1 MVHRKKT
8 GFSIEEAV
16 IEYRIRYPF
25 LSTRIFMPGTHLS
38 PKPSAKLRCDIEYV
52 IRFISIP
59 ILSPEISVPL
69 SPVDLP
75 SLGSAPTASNIIA
88 KHLREAIVSGEFDE
102 GEPIRQ
108 DDVAK
113 LFEVSKIPVREALKR
128 LEAEGLVEF
137 QRNRGAIVR
146 SVTEPEIVEIFEV
159 RALLESSALK
169 LSVPRMTAATFKRAE
184 DYCDAFAQETN
195 VARWAE
201 LNWQFHS
208 CLYEDADRPFLMD
221 LIRSVNDR
229 VERYLRIQLTLSGGT
244 GVDDREH
251 REILAACRE
260 KKSDKAAE
268 LMARH
273 ITKACESLLAK
284 IRK

>member
-1 MVHRKKT
+1 
-8 GFSIEEAV
+8 
-16 IEYRIRYPF
+16 
-25 LSTRIFMPGTHLS
+25 L
-38 PKPSAKLRCDIEYV
+38 
-52 IRFISIP
+52 
-59 ILSPEISVPL
+59 PL

-75 SLGSAPTASNIIA
+75 SLGSAPTASDIIA
-88 KHLREAIVSGEFDE
+88 KHLREAIITGDFDE

-113 LFEVSKIPVREALKR
+113 LFDVSKIPVREALKR

-137 QRNRGAIVR
+137 QRNRGAIVK
-146 SVTEPEIVEIFEV
+146 SVSEPEIAQIFEV
-159 RALLESSALK
+159 RAMLESSALRF
-169 LSVPRMTAATFKRAE
+169 SVPLMTEETLRKAE
-184 DYCDAFAQETN
+184 EYCEAFANETN
-195 VARWAE
+195 AARYAE

-208 CLYEDADRPFLMD
+208 CLFEDGNRPFLMG

-251 REILAACRE
+251 REILAACRARDAE
-260 KKSDKAAE
+260 KAAT
-268 LMARH
+268 LLYQH
-273 ITKACESLLAK
+273 ISQSCDSLLAN